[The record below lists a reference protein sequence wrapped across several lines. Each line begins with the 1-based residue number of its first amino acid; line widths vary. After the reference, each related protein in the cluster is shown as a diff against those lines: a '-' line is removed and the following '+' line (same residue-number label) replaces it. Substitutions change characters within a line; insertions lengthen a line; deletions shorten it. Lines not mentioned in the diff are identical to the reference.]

1 MLDRERQLMR
11 QHIRKVGVRH
21 IILTY
26 LFVLF
31 FIIIIEVFA
40 SYNIQVLQ
48 QVEDGSA
55 MLRELFSVIA
65 IVVVAFTVIA
75 NLVFLGGKKKS
86 DREFHYYFRT
96 RPLLLFSSVAVLGDL
111 VAIFVAHNTG
121 YGYVVF
127 YTSLIAL
134 NLFALGF
141 AVYSAESAIRKG
153 I

>member
-1 MLDRERQLMR
+1 MKE
-11 QHIRKVGVRH
+11 HIKKVGVRH
-21 IILTY
+21 ILITY
-26 LFVLF
+26 LFVL
-31 FIIIIEVFA
+31 IAITLIESFA

-48 QVEDGSA
+48 HIENSSA
-55 MLRELFSVIA
+55 IFREMFSIIAVI
-65 IVVVAFTVIA
+65 VVAFTVIA
-75 NLVFLGGKKKS
+75 NIVFMGGRKKA

-96 RPLLLFSSVAVLGDL
+96 RPLILFTSVAVIGDM

-134 NLFALGF
+134 NIF
-141 AVYSAESAIRKG
+141 AVAFAIYSAERAIRKG